1 MTATNT
7 IINPTCLAPA
17 GPFSHGIVV
26 PAGQE
31 IVYTAGQIG
40 TIDAKGTIAR
50 TYEDQVIAAI
60 RNLHVVLKEAGGT
73 PKDIVKLTYYIVDYD
88 VCNRMIH
95 INALQKFLDGHKPV
109 TTLVGVTKLANP
121 ALKFEIEAVAVIKP
135 RSRF

>member
-1 MTATNT
+1 MTTTNT

-40 TIDAKGTIAR
+40 SIDAKGTIAR

-73 PKDIVKLTYYIVDYD
+73 PKDIVKLTYYIVDYGLFPRPSCLN
-88 VCNRMIH
+88 CN
-95 INALQKFLDGHKPV
+95 
-109 TTLVGVTKLANP
+109 TLH
-121 ALKFEIEAVAVIKP
+121 F
-135 RSRF
+135 